1 MTVQQFIKKLVRLVE
16 LERNAEINAML
27 DEMKRLSGEERE
39 KKGRAVLGLT
49 GKFIGEEDRKSVV

>member
-27 DEMKRLSGEERE
+27 DEMKRLSGRKER
-39 KKGRAVLGLT
+39 KR
-49 GKFIGEEDRKSVV
+49 VVPFWVSQENL